1 MVASDKIQK
10 RQPGS
15 AALALAS
22 REDAASPP
30 LLLKFRQCQSV
41 SQCWPT
47 GRHSRIDKTTRGD
60 EKEREREKK
69 CLLYTEKKTANQ
81 PTSNSQ
87 EQQCCN
93 IDGDD
98 DRRDQT
104 FRDCHS
110 KLSVFLSVSLVC
122 LLVSSSP
129 IVLCVYC
136 TPYVCRVVAVLL
148 FVVR

>member
-60 EKEREREKK
+60 EKEREREKSVYCTQRK
-69 CLLYTEKKTANQ
+69 RQQTNQ
-81 PTSNSQ
+81 PAIAKSNSAVISTVTTTAGIRLS
-87 EQQCCN
+87 E
-93 IDGDD
+93 
-98 DRRDQT
+98 T
-104 FRDCHS
+104 VS
-110 KLSVFLSVSLVC
+110 KVSVFLSVCLLC